1 MLASPIERHASW
13 SMEELTNSYDK
24 FLEDHNEQ
32 KGLAGSHEKLT
43 TELRYKIDAQN
54 AHVLMRRNRELT
66 ALSEAYETITTSLQ
80 KRVAEYKKEI
90 ASQAVHIQTLNTTQQ
105 KLEERVKEFE
115 EMITFQRTKT
125 EGLEKENAQLKQG
138 NEDRERGIEEE
149 IRIRTGMHIKH
160 VQDLQRKA
168 DELEEELV
176 ALRAGL

>member
-43 TELRYKIDAQN
+43 TELRYK
-54 AHVLMRRNRELT
+54 
-66 ALSEAYETITTSLQ
+66 TITTSLQ
-80 KRVAEYKKEI
+80 KRVAEYKKES
-90 ASQAVHIQTLNTTQQ
+90 ARQAVQIQILNTTQQ